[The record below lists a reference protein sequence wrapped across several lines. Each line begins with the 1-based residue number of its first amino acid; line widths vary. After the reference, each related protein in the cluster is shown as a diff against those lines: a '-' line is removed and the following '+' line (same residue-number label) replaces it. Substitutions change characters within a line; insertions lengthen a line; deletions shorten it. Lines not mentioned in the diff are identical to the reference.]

1 MSAPARPLPPHE
13 PAARLIEDGRITARS
28 AGATDVHVDV
38 TLEAAGLDLPPGTAD
53 AIGARLS
60 AELSA
65 EFGALVSAY
74 RARLEESLVKGQDAA
89 LREALNRARLQTRL
103 LDGLPMAD
111 QAEACELLGLSL
123 ANPSAT
129 MKRKE
134 QKGEILRFSVEGRA
148 RYPLFQFDVEARRI
162 HPAMAAILSRR
173 PDSWSDFRLLHWL
186 TRPHAALDGATPAAT
201 LGHRPAEVLAA
212 FGLAAERPD
221 HG

>member
-1 MSAPARPLPPHE
+1 MSGHVRPPQE
-13 PAARLIEDGRITARS
+13 TSARLMQDARITARI
-28 AGATDVHVDV
+28 GEATDVQVDL
-38 TLEAAGLDLPPGTAD
+38 TLRAGDLALPAGTAE
-53 AIGARLS
+53 ALGARLS
-60 AELSA
+60 QQLSA
-65 EFGALVSAY
+65 EFGLLVSAY

-103 LDGLPMAD
+103 LSGLPMTD

-134 QKGEILRFSVEGRA
+134 QRNEILRFSVEGRA
-148 RYPLFQFDVEARRI
+148 RYPLFQFDVEGRRI
-162 HPAMAAILSRR
+162 HPAMAEMLARR

-186 TRPHAALDGATPAAT
+186 TRPHAALESATPAAV
-201 LGHRPAEVLAA
+201 LGTRAQDVLAA
-212 FGLAAERPD
+212 FDLAAERPD